1 MDKLFSGAAD
11 SIKKYIQ
18 TMHVSFSV
26 PEEEVKQLYTSF
38 QDKFAPK
45 RLMEIPDGDLMRSM
59 FLSADA
65 DNSSLCY
72 YLEFDPKI
80 KNYFGSISGG
90 SAYKYGLFQR
100 QEDKAWVTGAPTSPE
115 MLTDEAAL
123 SLGKNIRDSIV
134 AGCQLIEDA
143 PLDTVEDYEELDAA
157 LTDTLGKIAG
167 YAWVQKYFHMIFPD
181 KFVSWYVPSWLN
193 HFLWAF
199 GVKPSEKQ
207 YAKNGQLNLIRKL
220 TGLSATDFGEVC
232 YMMFGDIKHFYR
244 LGSSDGTTNYADD
257 WKNKGIVAVGWS
269 ETDDLIEYLK
279 NGSIDKT
286 ALADKLKSLYATMDK
301 KVASRKAGEIK
312 RFYEASNTDVFVV
325 MDGERIIAFVDGL
338 SPYFYDESEPM
349 AHCRKGAW
357 KTKFTE
363 GEKLPESEGQQTTC
377 YELTKEQNR
386 LFLYSK
392 YYNAILSSKTNA
404 EKEDSVSIVYKTG
417 YTTDLAHNRILFGAP
432 GTGKSFTLNKERA
445 SLLGN
450 DNEDD
455 YERVTFHPDYSYANF
470 VGAYKPVPHGEVI
483 TYEYVPG
490 PFMRVYVSALRN
502 GMTSTVKPYLLIIE
516 EINRA
521 NVAAVFGD
529 IFQLLDRDDT
539 GVSEYPIQAT
549 EDMKKYLAKELGGSP
564 DDYKKIRIPDN
575 MFLWATMNSADQG
588 VFPMDTA
595 FKRRWDFTYI
605 GINESEDG
613 IAGKTVL
620 LGKGEYAR
628 IVEWNSLRKA
638 INDRLSSFRINEDK
652 LLGPYFLS
660 RKIVPKDAEIVP
672 SVFISAFKNKVLM
685 YLFDDAGKQ
694 KRSSLFAEDVDSTKY
709 SEVCTAFENR
719 GIFAF
724 CTEISSKVQANVPEE
739 GENK

>member
-18 TMHVSFSV
+18 TMHVSFSA
-26 PEEEVKQLYTSF
+26 PEEEVIQLYASF
-38 QDKFAPK
+38 QDKFAPQ
-45 RLMEIPDGDLMRSM
+45 RLLEIPEDDLLRSM
-59 FLSADA
+59 FLSVEA

-100 QEDKAWVTGAPTSPE
+100 QEDKAWVTGAPTAPE
-115 MLTDEAAL
+115 ILTDEAAL
-123 SLGKNIRDSIV
+123 SHGKNIRDSIV
-134 AGCQLIEDA
+134 AGCELIENA
-143 PLDTVEDYEELDAA
+143 SLDSVEDYEELDIA
-157 LTDTLGKIAG
+157 LTDALGKIAG

-220 TGLSATDFGEVC
+220 TGLNATDFGEVC

-244 LGSSDGTTNYADD
+244 LGSSDGTENYADE
-257 WKNKGIVAVGWS
+257 WKSKGIVAVGWS
-269 ETDDLIEYLK
+269 ETDDLVEYLK
-279 NGSIDKT
+279 NGSIDKAT
-286 ALADKLKSLYATMDK
+286 LADKLKSLYATMDK
-301 KVASRKAGEIK
+301 KVASRKAGEMK
-312 RFYEASNTDVFVV
+312 RFYEAANTDVFVV

-349 AHCRKGAW
+349 SHCRKGAW
-357 KTKFTE
+357 KTKFAE

-392 YYNAILSSKTNA
+392 YYNAILSRKSDA
-404 EKEDSVSIVYKTG
+404 EENDRVSIVYKTE
-417 YTTDLAHNRILFGAP
+417 YSTELAHNRILFGAP
-432 GTGKSFTLNKERA
+432 GTGKSFTLNQERI
-445 SLLGN
+445 SLIGK

-490 PFMRVYVSALRN
+490 PFMRVYVSALKN
-502 GMTSTVKPYLLIIE
+502 GMTSTAKPYLLIIE

-529 IFQLLDRDDT
+529 VFQLLDRDDS

-564 DDYKKIRIPDN
+564 DDYKKIRIPNN

-605 GINESEDG
+605 GINESENG

-638 INDRLSSFRINEDK
+638 INGRLSSFRINEDK
-652 LLGPYFLS
+652 LIGPYFLS
-660 RKIVPKDAEIVP
+660 RKIVPKDEEIVP
-672 SVFISAFKNKVLM
+672 PVFISAFKNKVLM

-709 SEVCTAFENR
+709 SEVCKAFENR

-724 CTEISSKVQANVPEE
+724 CTEISSKVQASVPEE
-739 GENK
+739 GDDK